1 MTTKESEVTIP
12 GLRLLNLC
20 RSTSVTGFLVCLVF
34 CSALLQITVL
44 ARHWVSLE
52 ALLAEFA
59 TTSISVSGS

>member
-1 MTTKESEVTIP
+1 M
-12 GLRLLNLC
+12 LLNLC

-34 CSALLQITVL
+34 CSALLHQITVL

-59 TTSISVSGS
+59 TTSISVSGSYSDDETKAR